1 MIIYFISMN
10 REARCTLSSGLV
22 DDSLSG
28 GELLLRNLKNAE
40 DNLFYYLLTRKEKS
54 LKTLTQEVFSDGTT
68 GYARGIFG
76 TADLNTGPEACC
88 VLYQRRAAEAQVKP
102 APKAA
107 RIM

>member
-1 MIIYFISMN
+1 MRRTICFIIY
-10 REARCTLSSGLV
+10 
-22 DDSLSG
+22 
-28 GELLLRNLKNAE
+28 LRK
-40 DNLFYYLLTRKEKS
+40 KS